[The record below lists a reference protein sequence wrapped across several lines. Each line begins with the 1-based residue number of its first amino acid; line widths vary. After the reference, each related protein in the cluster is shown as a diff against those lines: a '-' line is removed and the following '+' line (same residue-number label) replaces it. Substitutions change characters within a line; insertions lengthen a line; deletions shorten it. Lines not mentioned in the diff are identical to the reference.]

1 MNNLNSDIV
10 FNCKNNINYLQFKS
24 LLKYNNDIVHAIGY
38 NNDYAI
44 KENITN
50 KQNYLNFC
58 NELGIDYR
66 KLFNIKQIHCDK
78 YIFANL
84 NTENN
89 QEYDASITNIKNV
102 PLLVKTAD
110 CMGILVYDYKNKYI
124 SAIHA
129 GWKGVLNRIT
139 QKTINDMIYK
149 YNCDPKSLVICV
161 SPCICYN
168 CFEVDKD
175 VKDMFDNVF
184 DMKYYL
190 TEKGNNKYLIDLK
203 SIVIDDMLSLGIIKD
218 NITFSGYC
226 TKCSE
231 KGFYSYRKD
240 NTEKRMS
247 SIIMLK

>member
-1 MNNLNSDIV
+1 MNNLNSDTV
-10 FNCKNNINYLQFKS
+10 LNVKSNITYLQFKS
-24 LLKYNNDIVHAIGY
+24 LLKYDDDIVHAIGY
-38 NNDYAI
+38 KNDYAI
-44 KENITN
+44 KENTTN
-50 KQNYLNFC
+50 KENYLNLC
-58 NELGIDYR
+58 NELGIDYE

-89 QEYDASITNIKNV
+89 QEYDASVTNIKNV

-110 CMGILVYDYKNKYI
+110 CMAILVYDYKNKYI

-139 QKTINDMIYK
+139 YKTIKDMIDE
-149 YNCDPKSLVICV
+149 YNCDPKSLIICV
-161 SPCICYN
+161 SPCICCN
-168 CFEVDKD
+168 CFEVDED

-184 DMKYYL
+184 DMKNYL
-190 TEKGNNKYLIDLK
+190 TEKENNKYLIDLK
-203 SIVIDDMLSLGIIKD
+203 SIVIDDMVSLGITKE

-226 TKCSE
+226 TKCSD

-240 NTEKRMS
+240 NTEKRMA